1 MVDALSNNGL
11 WILVDVLIIPY
22 SFYGEMARDM
32 WSSIMKVKMQ
42 QTILWSID
50 YLTLGMAP

>member
-11 WILVDVLIIPY
+11 WILVDVLIVPY

-50 YLTLGMAP
+50 YLTLGMAS